1 MENKKLLDT
10 TLLTI
15 LNQRIVTLFQ
25 NGGVFTFDEL
35 EAMLTDAKA
44 MRTALKVPEI
54 GTYLS
59 VGRTGS
65 SVPAEVNDG
74 ATFAP
79 TLVFGSGD
87 SQVMLSVNFNFW
99 DIAESGIFLLTG
111 ANGWEAKHCYLAK
124 TDWVKTYLENQKTTT
139 QDIENLFS

>member
-1 MENKKLLDT
+1 MANKLLDT
-10 TLLTI
+10 RLLNI

-25 NGGVFTFDEL
+25 NGGVFTLDEL

-74 ATFAP
+74 VAFAP

-111 ANGWEAKHCYLAK
+111 ANGWEVKHCYIAK
-124 TDWVKTYLENQKTTT
+124 TAWVKEYIKNLCTTNE
-139 QDIENLFS
+139 DIENLFS

>member
-10 TLLTI
+10 TLLNI
-15 LNQRIVTLFQ
+15 LNQRIITLFQ
-25 NGGVFTFDEL
+25 NGGVFTLDEL

-74 ATFAP
+74 AT
-79 TLVFGSGD
+79 LVFGSGD

-111 ANGWEAKHCYLAK
+111 ANGWEAKHCYIAK
-124 TDWVKTYLENQKTTT
+124 TAWVKEYIKNLCTTDE
-139 QDIENLFS
+139 DIENLFS